1 MSIKE
6 ATNTAINNLFE
17 ASYIA
22 PYRDGNYG
30 KFYIPR
36 TIIKD
41 KEIIELDEEKVNYGL
56 TKLRSDLIGDRIE
69 YDKYATF
76 SKDHE
81 PFPEELEKSLRG
93 GTFRLSKDKKSV
105 YYVYFS
111 KKGEQP
117 LMKSADEI
125 LTWDLLG
132 FNEILVP
139 NSLLYLHPYG
149 AI

>member
-1 MSIKE
+1 M
-6 ATNTAINNLFE
+6 
-17 ASYIA
+17 
-22 PYRDGNYG
+22 
-30 KFYIPR
+30 YIPR